1 MVYKFL
7 NLYWD
12 WIRPEVHVWTSGMAS
27 NITICLGNIS
37 QLVAY
42 SVRNLVIITNIKLI
56 KFDDVFKRTKF

>member
-1 MVYKFL
+1 MNKW
-7 NLYWD
+7 N
-12 WIRPEVHVWTSGMAS
+12 MAS

-42 SVRNLVIITNIKLI
+42 SVRNLVVIIKIKLI